1 MARPEGAGPALAACR
16 IPIESSDEW
25 GGGSPIWYGWGEGTS
40 HHWCGDRDQGDVWE
54 IARPADAPLHPT
66 MKPLLLMERAI
77 ANSSSDGDLALDPFL
92 GSGSTLIA
100 CERTGRVC
108 AGIEIDPVYADV
120 VLARWERFSGLAAE
134 RIDG

>member
-1 MARPEGAGPALAACR
+1 
-16 IPIESSDEW
+16 
-25 GGGSPIWYGWGEGTS
+25 
-40 HHWCGDRDQGDVWE
+40 
-54 IARPADAPLHPT
+54 
-66 MKPLLLMERAI
+66 MERAI
-77 ANSSSDGDLALDPFL
+77 ANSSSDNSSSDGDLALDPFL

-100 CERTGRVC
+100 RERTGRVC